1 MDVSMPSV
9 PLVFPIRFATQNAA
23 VQTTTRELSARGV
36 FVRCL
41 EPPAQGTSISM
52 KLYLPGRRDGLEV
65 QGVVREVMSGG
76 DAGFWAEFQ
85 RLGPAEEREIG
96 EMLARRERAAAAKP
110 IGAIAVQPMAAEAA
124 HRAQPAAVD
133 DARRSFPR
141 VPARFAVR
149 FGTVQDFVLEYAA
162 NISAGG
168 VFVQSED
175 PLPLNSIIRVEM
187 ELPGGGAPVPARA
200 VVVHRVTREEANARG
215 VLAGMGV
222 QFMDADDEFR
232 QRIDAAIELVLSGG

>member
-1 MDVSMPSV
+1 MPSV
-9 PLVFPIRFATQNAA
+9 PLVFPIRFATKNAA

-41 EPPAQGTSISM
+41 EPPAQGTAISM

-65 QGVVREVMSGG
+65 QGVVREAMSGG
-76 DAGFWAEFQ
+76 DAGFWAEFE

-96 EMLARRERAAAAKP
+96 EMLARRERAASSKP
-110 IGAIAVQPMAAEAA
+110 IGAIAVHPMPSE
-124 HRAQPAAVD
+124 

-141 VPARFAVR
+141 IPARFAVR

-175 PLPLNSIIRVEM
+175 PLPLNSIVRVEM
-187 ELPGGGAPVPARA
+187 ELPGGGPAVPARA
-200 VVVHRVTREEANARG
+200 VVVHRVSREEANARG

-232 QRIDAAIELVLSGG
+232 RRIDAAIDLVLGKG